1 MVRPRLHG
9 VALAA
14 ATVLLAAA
22 AGCGDDRGT
31 KVVAARAMPTE
42 QVQRYAPGEPAR
54 ALLEL
59 IQGAQRNDP
68 TAIAKRLT
76 PQWRA
81 TPERLAEAMPQITK
95 LTQAFGTPH
104 VLGVD
109 RQDGRA
115 AIDLRWGG
123 QRGTFVLVAG
133 GRGWRLARILVNG
146 RRLKIAGVT
155 SP

>member
-1 MVRPRLHG
+1 V
-9 VALAA
+9 VAV
-14 ATVLLAAA
+14 TGAAA
-22 AGCGDDRGT
+22 ALAGMGGCGDDRGT
-31 KVVAARAMPTE
+31 KVVVAPAMPAE

-59 IQGAQRNDP
+59 IQGAQHNDP
-68 TAIAKRLT
+68 AAITERLT
-76 PQWRA
+76 PQWGA

-104 VLGVD
+104 VVAVK
-109 RQDGRA
+109 RHDGRA

-133 GRGWRLARILVNG
+133 NRGWRLARILVDG
-146 RRLKIAGVT
+146 RRLKIAGLT